1 MQKRL
6 AASIWPLPQTG
17 PVAPSLP
24 PHLSPMD
31 KINQLRTEMPQAGY
45 IRQAL
50 LIPYIIPISP
60 ATLWRWIKTQQ
71 FPQAVRLSPRV
82 TAWRVDDIIKWL
94 SNK

>member
-6 AASIWPLPQTG
+6 AASIWPKPKTETVVSD
-17 PVAPSLP
+17 PT
-24 PHLSPMD
+24 LSPMD

-50 LIPYIIPISP
+50 LIPHIIPISP
-60 ATLWRWIKTQQ
+60 ATLWRWTKTQQ